1 MDKKKIYIIL
11 GIGLGV
17 TAILGTAF
25 YLIVRNNTFV
35 PTPESVNEP
44 IDIEIDISKSTQDTT
59 EDVPPL
65 PSQETNVDLT
75 DSSDYKN

>member
-17 TAILGTAF
+17 TAVLGTAF

-35 PTPESVNEP
+35 PTSESVNEP
-44 IDIEIDISKSTQDTT
+44 IELEIDISKSSQDTT
-59 EDVPPL
+59 EDVPPMA
-65 PSQETNVDLT
+65 SQETDLDLT
-75 DSSDYKN
+75 DSSDYKY